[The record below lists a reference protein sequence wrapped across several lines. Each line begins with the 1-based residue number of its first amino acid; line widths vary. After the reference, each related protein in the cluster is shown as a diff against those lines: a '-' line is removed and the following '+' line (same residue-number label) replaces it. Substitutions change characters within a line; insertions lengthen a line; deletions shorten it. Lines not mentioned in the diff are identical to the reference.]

1 MSAKPTF
8 DGTEQKRLNFDV
20 PAPLA
25 REFKA
30 YAALQGRSQR
40 DLVLAFMTRCVRRM
54 PTDNDQQTDSEQ
66 QPGQTATPREQQP
79 ST

>member
-30 YAALQGRSQR
+30 YAAPKAEAS
-40 DLVLAFMTRCVRRM
+40 
-54 PTDNDQQTDSEQ
+54 
-66 QPGQTATPREQQP
+66 ATWCSP
-79 ST
+79 S